1 MVVSPIA
8 SPIGRSIRSA
18 FIAATA
24 ASSLAA
30 SAWAAFIVPDGMNFG
45 WTRGATAGSAYAQW
59 DGFTSATGW
68 NSPSTTATA
77 GGSFAADAP
86 AWGLRDASG
95 GSFVTGTGNL
105 YNPFGPLQAEI
116 AVPQFGLG
124 AGAVTTVILQIRTQG
139 TEIDLSTVRIGE
151 AAAVEVVELS
161 RVALGGFG
169 GYDVETLLRFELVGN
184 PSGYAIRFDAQ
195 GPHMSL
201 DAVAVDTFTQV
212 VPGPGALAACLALG
226 AVRSRRRR
234 PSRG

>member
-1 MVVSPIA
+1 MPVSATVAPVV
-8 SPIGRSIRSA
+8 RSSRTA
-18 FIAATA
+18 LLATA
-24 ASSLAA
+24 GAGMFGTAA
-30 SAWAAFIVPDGMNFG
+30 FGAFIVPDGVNIG
-45 WTRGATAGSAYAQW
+45 WVRGSTAGSAYAQW
-59 DGFTSATGW
+59 DGFTSASGR
-68 NSPSTTATA
+68 NNPTATASA
-77 GGSFAADAP
+77 GGSFAPDAP

-124 AGAVTTVILQIRTQG
+124 AGAVTTVVLQVRTQG
-139 TEIDLSTVRIGE
+139 TEIDLSTVRIGD

-212 VPGPGALAACLALG
+212 VPGPGALAAFLAFG
-226 AVRSRRRR
+226 AVRSRGRR
-234 PSRG
+234 PTRA